1 MKTCSQK
8 NIYAN
13 NSNSQ
18 EEQNPHGSQMIISE
32 TWYNYTVEYY
42 LVIKKNEVVIHTTIW
57 INLKD
62 NKLGEVNWTQRQQ
75 ILCLHVYEKC
85 PGRQIQ
91 SEISSVVPKSED

>member
-42 LVIKKNEVVIHTTIW
+42 LVIKKNEVVIHTTI
-57 INLKD
+57 
-62 NKLGEVNWTQRQQ
+62 
-75 ILCLHVYEKC
+75 
-85 PGRQIQ
+85 
-91 SEISSVVPKSED
+91 